1 MTFTVNPMINRP
13 FLSIFF
19 AFLLT
24 FAQQLALTHPYEHTA
39 DWQQKSSSQKNTL
52 PHADNCAKCI
62 ALAGVGSALGSTVLT
77 VNILVDQFA
86 VAIVNSLPITSA
98 HFQPYQSRAPP
109 YFA

>member
-1 MTFTVNPMINRP
+1 MINRSL
-13 FLSIFF
+13 LSLLF

-52 PHADNCAKCI
+52 PHSDNCGKCI
-62 ALAGVGSALGSTVLT
+62 ALAGVVSAVGSKAPTIPVLNASFELT
-77 VNILVDQFA
+77 AFA
-86 VAIVNSLPITSA
+86 TLPIISA

-109 YFA
+109 YLA

>member
-1 MTFTVNPMINRP
+1 MINRS
-13 FLSIFF
+13 FLSLLF

-39 DWQQKSSSQKNTL
+39 DWQQKTASHKNTL
-52 PHADNCAKCI
+52 PHSDSCGKCT
-62 ALAGVGSALGSTVLT
+62 ALAGVA
-77 VNILVDQFA
+77 NA
-86 VAIVNSLPITSA
+86 VASNSHTLAVLPTTFALSFCTQQPTVSA

>member
-1 MTFTVNPMINRP
+1 MINRS
-13 FLSIFF
+13 FLSVLF

-52 PHADNCAKCI
+52 PHADSCGKCST
-62 ALAGVGSALGSTVLT
+62 LAGVGSALGSTSPIVDILT
-77 VNILVDQFA
+77 AQFEL
-86 VAIVNSLPITSA
+86 NSATTQPIFSA

-109 YFA
+109 YLA

>member
-1 MTFTVNPMINRP
+1 MINRS
-13 FLSIFF
+13 FLSVLF

-39 DWQQKSSSQKNTL
+39 DWQQKTSSHKNTL
-52 PHADNCAKCI
+52 PHSDNCDKCA
-62 ALAGVGSALGSTVLT
+62 ALAGVA
-77 VNILVDQFA
+77 NA
-86 VAIVNSLPITSA
+86 VASNSHILAVLPTTFELSSCTQPPTVSA

>member
-1 MTFTVNPMINRP
+1 MINRP
-13 FLSIFF
+13 FLAIFF

-24 FAQQLALTHPYEHTA
+24 FAQQLVLTHPYEHTA

-52 PHADNCAKCI
+52 PHADHCAKCI
-62 ALAGVGSALGSTVLT
+62 ALAGVGSALGSTILS

-86 VAIVNSLPITSA
+86 LAIVHSLPITSA

>member
-1 MTFTVNPMINRP
+1 MINRP
-13 FLSIFF
+13 FLAIFF

-24 FAQQLALTHPYEHTA
+24 FAQQLVLTHPYEHTA
-39 DWQQKSSSQKNTL
+39 DRQQKSSSQKNTL
-52 PHADNCAKCI
+52 PHADHCAKCI
-62 ALAGVGSALGSTVLT
+62 ALAGVGSALGSTILS

-86 VAIVNSLPITSA
+86 LAIVYSLPITSA

>member
-1 MTFTVNPMINRP
+1 MINRS
-13 FLSIFF
+13 FLPLLF

-62 ALAGVGSALGSTVLT
+62 ALAGIGSVVGSTSITADMLTAQLALTTASTQS
-77 VNILVDQFA
+77 I
-86 VAIVNSLPITSA
+86 ISA

-109 YFA
+109 YLA

>member
-1 MTFTVNPMINRP
+1 MISRS
-13 FLSIFF
+13 FLSLLF

-62 ALAGVGSALGSTVLT
+62 ALAGIGSVVGSASLT
-77 VNILVDQFA
+77 VDILTAQFEHTTA
-86 VAIVNSLPITSA
+86 TTQSITSA

-109 YFA
+109 YLA